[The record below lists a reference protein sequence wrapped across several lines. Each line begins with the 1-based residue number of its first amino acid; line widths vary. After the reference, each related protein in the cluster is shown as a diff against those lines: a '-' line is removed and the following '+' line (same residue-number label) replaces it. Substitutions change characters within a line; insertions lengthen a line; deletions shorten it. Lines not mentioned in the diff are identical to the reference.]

1 MRKYYI
7 WIPVMGRR
15 SSLTVVEANSREE
28 ARRKAEV
35 GRNYSAQT
43 YDELPQFIKNMLPP
57 NGADNDIDKDNNPV
71 KAHVVY
77 WTADFTI
84 INQVTIHAETV
95 YPLSLVT
102 AITSFRPENATGC
115 NVNFEYFDGQ
125 MSITNVFTF

>member
-1 MRKYYI
+1 MKKYYI
-7 WIPVMGRR
+7 WHPAMSRR

-35 GRNYSAQT
+35 NKNYSVQT
-43 YDELPQFIKNMLPP
+43 YDELPQFIKNMLP

-102 AITSFRPENATGC
+102 AITSFRPENAAGC
-115 NVNFEYFDGQ
+115 NVNFEYFDGKR
-125 MSITNVFTF
+125 SITNVFTF

>member
-1 MRKYYI
+1 MKKYYI
-7 WIPVMGRR
+7 WHPAMGRR

-35 GRNYSAQT
+35 SRNYSVQT

-57 NGADNDIDKDNNPV
+57 NGADNDIDQDNNPI

-102 AITSFRPENATGC
+102 AITSFRPENAAGC
-115 NVNFEYFDGQ
+115 NVNFEYFDGK